1 MRKVGFIGAY
11 DKANLIMCV
20 AKILSMK
27 NKKVLIID
35 TTAEQKF
42 KYIVPTLEPTM
53 TYITTWED
61 IDVAVGFKKIE
72 QVHNY
77 IGTSEEGWEYD
88 FILMNI
94 DDPIIMAD
102 MRAEENDINCFVTA
116 MDLYSIRK
124 GLEIF
129 KNIEGHMRLVKIIF
143 SREMTEA
150 DNQYIDYLAMEAQI
164 DWEQTQIFFP
174 LILDDKYAEMDS
186 QLIYRLG
193 LRTMSSLYKDSL
205 AILTAV
211 SSGNEIKEQE
221 AKRIIR
227 VLERE
232 GM

>member
-27 NKKVLIID
+27 NKRVLIID

-61 IDVAVGFKKIE
+61 IDIAVGFKKIE

-94 DDPIIMAD
+94 DDPITMSD
-102 MRAEENDINCFVTA
+102 MRVEENDINCFVTA
-116 MDLYSIRK
+116 MDLYSIKK
-124 GLEIF
+124 GIEIF
-129 KNIEGHMRLVKIIF
+129 KNIERPMRLVKIIF
-143 SREMTEA
+143 SREMTEE
-150 DNQYIDYLAMEAQI
+150 DNQYIDYLAMEAQMQ
-164 DWEQTQIFFP
+164 WEQTQIFFP
-174 LILDDKYAEMDS
+174 LILDDKYTEMDN

-205 AILTAV
+205 AVLTAV

-221 AKRIIR
+221 AKRMIR

>member
-27 NKKVLIID
+27 NKRVLIID

-61 IDVAVGFKKIE
+61 IDIAVGFKKIE

-94 DDPIIMAD
+94 DDPITMSD
-102 MRAEENDINCFVTA
+102 MRVEENDINCFVTA
-116 MDLYSIRK
+116 MDLYSIKK
-124 GLEIF
+124 GIEIF
-129 KNIEGHMRLVKIIF
+129 KNIERPMRLVKIIF
-143 SREMTEA
+143 SREMTEE
-150 DNQYIDYLAMEAQI
+150 DNQYIDYLAMEAQMQ
-164 DWEQTQIFFP
+164 WEQTQIFFP
-174 LILDDKYAEMDS
+174 LILDDKYTEMDN

-221 AKRIIR
+221 AKRMIR